1 MTQEQKEAV
10 EEVQRDIEKAANGSY
25 EDRQEVMEK
34 YENRARE
41 QLEKNGYN
49 YDEMKAKAMEQYD
62 SARAQYGF

>member
-49 YDEMKAKAMEQYD
+49 YDEKKAKAMEQYD